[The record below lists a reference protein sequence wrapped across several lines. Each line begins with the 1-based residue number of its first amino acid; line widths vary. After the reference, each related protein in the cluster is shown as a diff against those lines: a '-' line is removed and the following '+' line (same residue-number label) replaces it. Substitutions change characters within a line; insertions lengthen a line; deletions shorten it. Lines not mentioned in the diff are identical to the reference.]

1 MRQLKPELSIVT
13 TASGRSARIAATVSR
28 TRRKMIGARGK
39 TSAIPAT
46 AMSLSGRGCE
56 TLLLHALPADP
67 GDSEIAIRTLTQ
79 RGDQSAAK
87 GIA

>member
-1 MRQLKPELSIVT
+1 M
-13 TASGRSARIAATVSR
+13 
-28 TRRKMIGARGK
+28 
-39 TSAIPAT
+39 
-46 AMSLSGRGCE
+46 
-56 TLLLHALPADP
+56 HALPADP